1 MTTATLAPPSQTTVE
16 CPECAG
22 HVPAEIG
29 LMLHELLP
37 CPSCG
42 AELEVIELDPLTVD
56 LAPEIEEDW
65 GE

>member
-1 MTTATLAPPSQTTVE
+1 MTTLQTTFN

-22 HVPAEIG
+22 DVLLADG
-29 LMLHELLP
+29 VMLHEILP
-37 CPSCG
+37 CAHCG
-42 AELEVIELDPLTVD
+42 AELEVLGLDPVRVD

>member
-1 MTTATLAPPSQTTVE
+1 MTTLTTTTSTLSFD

-22 HVPAEIG
+22 SAPLNSDV
-29 LMLHELLP
+29 MLHEIVL
-37 CPSCG
+37 CG
-42 AELEVIELDPLTVD
+42 QCAAELEILGLDPVRVE

>member
-1 MTTATLAPPSQTTVE
+1 MTSTTLRTAFE

-22 HVPAEIG
+22 EVPLADG
-29 LMLHELLP
+29 VMLHEILP
-37 CPSCG
+37 CAHCG
-42 AELEVIELDPLTVD
+42 ADLEVLGLDPVSVG